1 MKHLTLFNT
10 EADYNSSE
18 LSLPNV
24 SYIVES
30 NVVKYHPFDPLAQ
43 PIYINVSDGETT
55 YTYPDVYDKL
65 RVFENYMIYD
75 YLPDYVKNTYG
86 ENLSDIMID
95 MHWVETVVTPHNG
108 SNAGDVEVSF
118 SFSAYDN
125 NINDWTDG
133 YIESLKFNVLDTHE
147 DYIKYASNI
156 YVQNPD
162 GEGHL
167 PVLSVGFDAEQITC
181 PKLYITENHRTRVR
195 LLWGEAVWE

>member
-95 MHWVETVVTPHNG
+95 MH
-108 SNAGDVEVSF
+108 
-118 SFSAYDN
+118 
-125 NINDWTDG
+125 
-133 YIESLKFNVLDTHE
+133 
-147 DYIKYASNI
+147 
-156 YVQNPD
+156 
-162 GEGHL
+162 
-167 PVLSVGFDAEQITC
+167 
-181 PKLYITENHRTRVR
+181 
-195 LLWGEAVWE
+195 